1 MISAFIHR
9 EQSHMEQPS
18 TMLVGLAAEAIREET
33 ASHACTMV
41 ATPTKHAK
49 PPQQLVTGITLG
61 IRSPH
66 DSFCAESHT
75 LREPTGSDDRT
86 LRDTISA
93 ILIGV

>member
-1 MISAFIHR
+1 MH
-9 EQSHMEQPS
+9 
-18 TMLVGLAAEAIREET
+18 VGHAAEAIHEET

-49 PPQQLVTGITLG
+49 PLQQLVTGITMG

-66 DSFCAESHT
+66 DSFCADSHT
-75 LREPTGSDDRT
+75 LREPLGSDDRT